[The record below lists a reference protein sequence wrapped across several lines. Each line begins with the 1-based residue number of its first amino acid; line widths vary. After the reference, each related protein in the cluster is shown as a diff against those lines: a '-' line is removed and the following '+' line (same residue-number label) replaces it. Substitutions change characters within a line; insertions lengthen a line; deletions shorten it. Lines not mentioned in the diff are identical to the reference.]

1 MEPQNQTLVSEAATR
16 LRAIGGA
23 QWIALLV
30 VMLSGP
36 PLMALTFSTI
46 APVLPAIA
54 RHFGSQEESTLIA
67 QWIMTAPAMGLML
80 GGPAGGFLIDRIG
93 PRWLIIGAFA
103 LFAAAGSAGLYLN
116 SALALLISRFLLGLA
131 GSCIATTATWLIGER
146 FDELRRRRVIGIQD
160 SIAGVTAM
168 SAVLLSGI
176 IGTTDWRL
184 PFAIYLIAAPLFVL
198 ALLAVPAVRPT
209 TDAEANPP
217 LIGVLTPLWP
227 VYALVLAMAGLM
239 MLPATQVPFLLESS
253 GITDPITRSR
263 VIASSAALTIVSAA
277 LYGPIRQRLKERGTL
292 ALIILAYALGTT
304 TLSQSSDAWGAAFGC
319 MLLGT
324 GTGLFSP
331 HFTSVLIARTP
342 QPTRGRAIGLLFG
355 TIFLS
360 EFLSPLIILPLRAAF
375 GVHGGFLALG
385 VALFAG
391 FAVAIITRR
400 GNGTPPVPERIEA

>member
-1 MEPQNQTLVSEAATR
+1 MESQNQVQVSEATSR

-23 QWIALLV
+23 QWIALLA

-54 RHFGSQEESTLIA
+54 RHFGSQGESTLIA

-103 LFAAAGSAGLYLN
+103 LFAAAGSAGLYLDN
-116 SALALLISRFLLGLA
+116 ALALLISRFLLGLA
-131 GSCIATTATWLIGER
+131 GSCVATTTTWLIGER
-146 FDELRRRRVIGIQD
+146 FDELSRRRVIGIQD
-160 SIAGVTAM
+160 SLAGVAAM

-184 PFAIYLIAAPLFVL
+184 PFAIYLVAAPLFLL
-198 ALLAVPAVRPT
+198 ALLAVPAVRPAT
-209 TDAEANPP
+209 SVQASAPV
-217 LIGVLTPLWP
+217 LKVLTPLWP

-239 MLPATQVPFLLESS
+239 MLPATQVPFLLESN
-253 GITDPITRSR
+253 GITDPVTRSR
-263 VIASSAALTIVSAA
+263 VIASSAALSIVSAA
-277 LYGPIRQRLKERGTL
+277 LYGPIRQRVKERGTL
-292 ALIILAYALGTT
+292 ALIILAFALGTT
-304 TLSQSSDAWGAAFGC
+304 TISQSSDAWGAAFGC
-319 MLLGT
+319 MMLGV

-342 QPTRGRAIGLLFG
+342 QPTRGRAIGLMFG
-355 TIFLS
+355 AIFLS

-375 GVHGGFLALG
+375 GVQGGFLALG

-391 FAVAIITRR
+391 FVVAVITRR
-400 GNGTPPVPERIEA
+400 RNDTPPVPERIEA